1 MAGADCPAERRW
13 GRHDGDP
20 AADRQRQADDLA
32 LAGALHGRGRRRVAA
47 RGHPPGR
54 QAAIAGGGD
63 RAGGCEG
70 LLPGAP
76 APAGKPPLP
85 AAVIERVV
93 EMTLA
98 EPPGE
103 RTHWTGRAMAK

>member
-1 MAGADCPAERRW
+1 MTGSGWEAGSGRGTVRRSMYGGADCPAERRW

-54 QAAIAGGGD
+54 QAA
-63 RAGGCEG
+63 
-70 LLPGAP
+70 
-76 APAGKPPLP
+76 
-85 AAVIERVV
+85 V

-103 RTHWTGRAMAK
+103 RTHWTDRAMAKASGISHRSVQR